1 MIRVRL
7 ERREETPLYLQ
18 ILIPIA
24 SVVVALILCSGLI
37 WLSGTDVIEAYEL
50 LLFSTFQSGYD
61 IQDTLV
67 KASPL
72 LFTGLAVLVAFRA
85 KFWNIGAEGQLMA
98 GAIAACFI
106 GQREWL
112 PAFSLIPLM
121 IVAAAIFGAL
131 WALLPALLKVRLKVD
146 DVVTTLLLN
155 FIMLYGVTALL
166 EGPWRDPRSG
176 YPNSPSVR
184 YEAEFPLLPFLNV
197 HLGVLLALLSAVLIW
212 WVFART
218 TLGFSIR
225 AVGHNPAAASYAGM
239 KVGRVIVIAALVS
252 GALAGLAGAGEV
264 GGVRF
269 QVTSDLSS
277 GYGYAGI
284 VIATLAEL
292 NPLGAIPAAFFFA
305 IIFNGAGT
313 MARATG
319 VPIYLADVIQGVAL
333 VSMVAGRLFAVY
345 RLRLLPSPLAGEGQG
360 GGKNEG
366 HDGVLP
372 PSPSLPRKGG
382 EGAPA

>member
-1 MIRVRL
+1 MIRLRL
-7 ERREETPLYLQ
+7 ERRQETPLYLQ
-18 ILIPIA
+18 IVIPIA
-24 SVVVALILCSGLI
+24 AVILTLVLCSGLVV
-37 WLSGTDVIEAYEL
+37 LSGTDVIEAYRL

-67 KASPL
+67 KAAPL
-72 LFTGLAVLVAFRA
+72 LLTGLAVLVAFRA

-106 GQREWL
+106 GQREWM
-112 PAFSLIPLM
+112 PVFSLVPLM
-121 IVAAAIFGAL
+121 IASAAIFGAI
-131 WALLPALLKVRLKVD
+131 WALIPALLKVRLKVD

-184 YEAEFPLLPFLNV
+184 FEAEFPLLPGANV
-197 HLGVLLALLSAVLIW
+197 HLGVLVALFAAIAIWSLLS
-212 WVFART
+212 RT

-225 AVGHNPAAASYAGM
+225 AVGHNPAASAYAGI
-239 KVGRVIVIAALVS
+239 KVGRVIVLAALIS

-264 GGVRF
+264 GGVRY
-269 QVTSDLSS
+269 QVTSDLTS

-292 NPLGAIPAAFFFA
+292 NPLGAVPAALFFA
-305 IIFNGAGT
+305 VIFNGAGT

-333 VSMVAGRLFAVY
+333 VCMVGGRLFAAY
-345 RLRLLPSPLAGEGQG
+345 RLRLASPSPLWGGARGRVAVAATAMPPPQSSPTRGEG
-360 GGKNEG
+360 
-366 HDGVLP
+366 GVQ
-372 PSPSLPRKGG
+372 
-382 EGAPA
+382 

>member
-1 MIRVRL
+1 MIRLRL
-7 ERREETPLYLQ
+7 ERRQATPFYLQ
-18 ILIPIA
+18 ILIPLA
-24 SVVVALILCSGLI
+24 AVVVTLILCSGLV
-37 WLSGTDVIEAYEL
+37 WLAGADVAEAYRL
-50 LLFSTFQSGYD
+50 LLFSTFQSRYD

-67 KASPL
+67 KAAPL

-106 GQREWL
+106 GQREFL
-112 PAFSLIPLM
+112 PAFSLVPLT
-121 IVAAAIFGAL
+121 IAAAALFGAL

-176 YPNSPSVR
+176 YPNSPSIR
-184 YEAEFPLLPFLNV
+184 FEAEFPILPGINV
-197 HLGVLLALLSAVLIW
+197 HIGVLLALFAAVAVW
-212 WVFART
+212 WMITRT
-218 TLGFSIR
+218 VLGFSIR
-225 AVGHNPAAASYAGM
+225 AVGHNPDAANYAGIS
-239 KVGRVIVIAALVS
+239 VGRTILIAALIS

-292 NPLGAIPAAFFFA
+292 NPLGAIPAALFFA
-305 IIFNGAGT
+305 IIFNGAGS

-333 VSMVAGRLFAVY
+333 VTLVAARLFAVY
-345 RLRLLPSPLAGEGQG
+345 RVRVIGSPSRLRRRRAVSSAGF
-360 GGKNEG
+360 
-366 HDGVLP
+366 LP
-372 PSPSLPRKGG
+372 PQSSSARG
-382 EGAPA
+382 EEGRA

>member
-7 ERREETPLYLQ
+7 ERRQETPLYLQ
-18 ILIPIA
+18 IAIPIA
-24 SVVVALILCSGLI
+24 AVVVTLILCSGLVA
-37 WLSGTDVIEAYEL
+37 LSGANVIEAYRL

-61 IQDTLV
+61 IEDTLV
-67 KASPL
+67 KAAPL

-98 GAIAACFI
+98 GAVAACFI
-106 GQREWL
+106 GEREWL
-112 PAFSLIPLM
+112 PAFALVPLM
-121 IVAAAIFGAL
+121 VVAAAIFGAL
-131 WALLPALLKVRLKVD
+131 WALLPALLKVKLKVD

-166 EGPWRDPRSG
+166 EGPWRDPKSG

-184 YEAEFPLLPFLNV
+184 VEAEFPILPWINV
-197 HLGVLLALLSAVLIW
+197 HLGVLLAALAAILVW
-212 WVFART
+212 WMMART
-218 TLGFSIR
+218 TLGFKIR
-225 AVGHNPAAASYAGM
+225 AVGFNPAASEYAGV
-239 KVGRVIVIAALVS
+239 KVGRVIIIAALIS

-264 GGVRF
+264 GGVRY

-292 NPLGAIPAAFFFA
+292 NPVGAVPAALFFA

-319 VPIYLADVIQGVAL
+319 VPIYLADVIQGIAL
-333 VSMVAGRLFAVY
+333 VSMVAGRLFAAY
-345 RLRLLPSPLAGEGQG
+345 RLRLIPSPLAGEG
-360 GGKNEG
+360 K
-366 HDGVLP
+366 
-372 PSPSLPRKGG
+372 RAAA
-382 EGAPA
+382 EGA